1 LGSTLAAPVLGF
13 EALFD
18 RAWDALEDADLADDF
33 AELFFTERLEV
44 DLLVRAIFVLVILLN
59 KKALAVNVIASLN
72 GRIIAVA
79 IGISAKYCIQNAH
92 Y

>member
-1 LGSTLAAPVLGF
+1 
-13 EALFD
+13 
-18 RAWDALEDADLADDF
+18 
-33 AELFFTERLEV
+33 
-44 DLLVRAIFVLVILLN
+44 
-59 KKALAVNVIASLN
+59 VIASLN